1 MFNQYV
7 PAKKIQQYSLKC
19 LCLLLILLFPT
30 TEVDAGL
37 FGGTVKSVNPKTKTI
52 VVKSRSKSKAFKL
65 TPTTK
70 IYIDGKTADLSAIDP
85 GLRISVSTKRNGTV
99 VKISVKGG
107 VNSDKLIIIK
117 AQKKKTARSK
127 KSPVRKKTKKLTT
140 NQKKKIRKLMVN
152 GWTGFRG
159 ASRDN
164 ISTETGL
171 LKEWPEE
178 GPELLWKATG
188 LGEGYSSVSIAEGTL
203 YTMGNLDGKE
213 LVFALNLKDG
223 NEIWTIPTGGKV
235 FEESRGNGPRCT
247 PTIDDYR
254 VYGLGGNGDMICIDS
269 ISGNSL
275 WSKNILDDFS
285 AKNIKWGI
293 SESVL
298 IDGEKL
304 ICTPGGKKGTI
315 VALNK
320 ITGEVIWTGKIPG
333 NPAAGYASPIRIEV
347 GGVAQ
352 YVSFTSKGV
361 VSVSAE
367 DGTFLWK
374 DDSSANKVANCSTP
388 LYEKGKLFYASG
400 YGTGATLLD
409 LNSSGNKVNSK
420 VRYQTKEM
428 KNHHGGMILL
438 DGYVYGSND
447 PGILTCMD
455 FKTGDVVWKNRSVG
469 KGSLAYADG
478 MLYLR
483 SEKGPI
489 ALIEAT
495 SEGYQEKGKF
505 DQPFRS
511 EFSSWPHP
519 VVFDGKLFIRDM
531 DTLLCY
537 QIKAN

>member
-1 MFNQYV
+1 LFNQYV
-7 PAKKIQQYSLKC
+7 PAKKIQQYIQKS
-19 LCLLLILLFPT
+19 LCLLLLLLFSA
-30 TEVDAGL
+30 TEANAGL

-52 VVKSRSKSKAFKL
+52 VVQSRSKSKAFKL

-70 IYIDGKTADLSAIDP
+70 VYVDGKEAELSDIGA
-85 GLRISVSTKRNGTV
+85 GSRVSVSTKRNGKV
-99 VKISVKGG
+99 IKVSAKGG
-107 VNSDKLIIIK
+107 ENSAKPITVK
-117 AQKKKTARSK
+117 TPGKKTIRSK
-127 KSPVRKKTKKLTT
+127 KSPVKKVMKKTTP
-140 NQKKKIRKLMVN
+140 NQKKKPRSLMVN

-159 ASRDN
+159 QLRDN

-178 GPELLWKATG
+178 GPELLWKSTG

-213 LVFALNLKDG
+213 LIFALNLEDG
-223 NEIWTIPTGGKV
+223 EEIWTIPTGGKV

-254 VYGLGGNGDMICIDS
+254 VYGLGGNGDLICIDS

-275 WSKNILDDFS
+275 WSKNILDEFS
-285 AKNIKWGI
+285 AENIKWGI

-320 ITGEVIWTGKIPG
+320 ITGEVIWIGNVPG

-347 GGVAQ
+347 DGFAQ

-367 DGTFLWK
+367 DGKFLWK

-388 LYEKGKLFYASG
+388 LYENGQLFYASG

-409 LNSSGNKVNSK
+409 LNSSGKKVKSK
-420 VRYQTKEM
+420 VRYQTKDM

-455 FKTGDVVWKNRSVG
+455 FKTGDVIWKNRSVG

-495 SEGYQEKGKF
+495 SEGYKEKGKF
-505 DQPFRS
+505 DQPSRS
-511 EFSSWPHP
+511 GKPSWPHP

-537 QIKAN
+537 QVKAK